1 MEIETVEDL
10 TNWLADK
17 LGVYGT
23 CKNAAKS
30 EDCNEETPF
39 CCRVG
44 FMIEMTRRIEQAV
57 ENDKR
62 LASAFGASAQTGS

>member
-17 LGVYGT
+17 LGVYGS
-23 CKNAAKS
+23 CKDAANS
-30 EDCNEETPF
+30 EDCTNETPF

-44 FMIEMTRRIEQAV
+44 FMIEMTRRIEHAV
-57 ENDKR
+57 ENDRR
-62 LASAFGASAQTGS
+62 LNSLI